1 MGVRR
6 KLIGIVGALL
16 CALLGTVLV
25 LNARKSKDD
34 TATPTR
40 QPVTVLVALKTL
52 PLGTSVEKIQSMG
65 DAVAQREV
73 APEEA
78 AADALKD
85 MASLTALK
93 GKVLSAEVGPNGQ
106 LKTSSFVDRSTL
118 QISAGGVDVPPDRL
132 QISFSLDPQRVLGGG
147 LRAGDLVAV
156 VWSDPTAVGG
166 PRTHIIV
173 QKALVANV
181 QLANLANVGDPS
193 SSSTGE
199 NPAVVGNYM
208 VTLGL
213 SAPDIE
219 RVTNGLEFGK
229 IWLAKQG
236 DAASGE
242 GTKVWQPEV
251 VATDP
256 VTAYQNQAAAK

>member
-1 MGVRR
+1 VRR

-52 PLGTSVEKIQSMG
+52 PAGTSVEKIQSSG

-93 GKVLSAEVGPNGQ
+93 GKVLSADVGPNGQ

-132 QISFSLDPQRVLGGG
+132 QISFSLEPQRVLGGS
-147 LRAGDLVAV
+147 LRAGDTVAV
-156 VWSDPTAVGG
+156 VWSDPTAEGG
-166 PRTHIIV
+166 PKTHIIV

-181 QLANLANVGDPS
+181 QLANLANVGDTS
-193 SSSTGE
+193 GSNGE

-213 SAPDIE
+213 SAPDVE
-219 RVTNGLEFGK
+219 RLTNGLEFGK
-229 IWLAKQG
+229 IWLAKMPET
-236 DAASGE
+236 ASGE
-242 GTKVWQPEV
+242 GAKVWDPAI
-251 VATDP
+251 VASDP
-256 VTAYQNQAAAK
+256 VTAYQNQAAAQ